1 MKVKKVLF
9 YAAPVALA
17 GFLYLGE
24 ATGIGEVLAKTVK
37 TVVKTETKG
46 KYMGVIQD
54 VTGNNFDYNK
64 YIYELKTALFY
75 CNEYDYYERI
85 TETEIQTEVPD
96 DPQPKDVSVKV
107 VPTVDPEEEAAR
119 AEEEARAEEAARAEE
134 EKRRKEEAESAK
146 IREEAR
152 ERARQE
158 AIEKA
163 REEAAVKV
171 QKEAEQKT
179 EDFVKEI
186 AKITEQAIQAS
197 AKADKANGE
206 AAGTPTAVIKT
217 DYFTCFTQEMLKQLA
232 SNPNVNY
239 EIHYR
244 YQGKRY
250 VVVIPAGTDYSQLK
264 DSNGYYGFRYL
275 DSIFGGYEEGTK

>member
-1 MKVKKVLF
+1 MNVKKALF

-24 ATGIGEVLAKTVK
+24 ATGIGEVLAKTVT
-37 TVVKTETKG
+37 TVVKTVTKG
-46 KYMGVIQD
+46 NYMGVF
-54 VTGNNFDYNK
+54 TLRSGNAFDSDK
-64 YIYELKTALFY
+64 YIYVLKERFFDRE
-75 CNEYDYYERI
+75 EYDYYERI
-85 TETEIQTEVPD
+85 TKTEIQTEVPD
-96 DPQPKDVSVKV
+96 GPRPEDVSVKV
-107 VPTVDPEEEAAR
+107 VPTVDPEAEAAQ
-119 AEEEARAEEAARAEE
+119 
-134 EKRRKEEAESAK
+134 
-146 IREEAR
+146 

-179 EDFVKEI
+179 EDFAKEI
-186 AKITEQAIQAS
+186 AKMTEQAIQAS
-197 AKADKANGE
+197 AKTDEVNGE

-232 SNPNVNY
+232 ANPNVNY

>member
-24 ATGIGEVLAKTVK
+24 ATGIGEVLAKTVT
-37 TVVKTETKG
+37 TVVKTVTKG
-46 KYMGVIQD
+46 NYMGVF
-54 VTGNNFDYNK
+54 TLRSGNAFDSDK
-64 YIYELKTALFY
+64 YIYVLKERFFDRE
-75 CNEYDYYERI
+75 EYDYYERI
-85 TETEIQTEVPD
+85 TKTEIQTEVPD
-96 DPQPKDVSVKV
+96 GPRPEDVSVKV
-107 VPTVDPEEEAAR
+107 VPTVDPEAEAAQ
-119 AEEEARAEEAARAEE
+119 
-134 EKRRKEEAESAK
+134 
-146 IREEAR
+146 

-197 AKADKANGE
+197 AKAGEANGE
-206 AAGTPTAVIKT
+206 VAGTPTAVIKT

-232 SNPNVNY
+232 ANPNVNY

>member
-1 MKVKKVLF
+1 MKVKKVSF

-17 GFLYLGE
+17 GFLYIGE

-37 TVVKTETKG
+37 TVIKTETKG
-46 KYMGVIQD
+46 KWIRD
-54 VTGNNFDYNK
+54 
-64 YIYELKTALFY
+64 ISISFY
-75 CNEYDYYERI
+75 SVDDKFIDEYYDENDTPYYKRYERI

-96 DPQPKDVSVKV
+96 DPQSSDVSVKV
-107 VPTVDPEEEAAR
+107 VPTVDPEAEA
-119 AEEEARAEEAARAEE
+119 
-134 EKRRKEEAESAK
+134 
-146 IREEAR
+146 AR

-179 EDFVKEI
+179 EDFAKEI
-186 AKITEQAIQAS
+186 AKMTEQAIQAS
-197 AKADKANGE
+197 AKTDEVNGE

-217 DYFTCFTQEMLKQLA
+217 DYFTCFTQGMLKQLA
-232 SNPNVNY
+232 ANPNVNY

>member
-1 MKVKKVLF
+1 MKVKKMLF

-17 GFLYLGE
+17 GSLYLGG

-37 TVVKTETKG
+37 TVIRTETAG
-46 KYMGVIQD
+46 EVVNGEHQSFGESRGQEYRDPDGD
-54 VTGNNFDYNK
+54 
-64 YIYELKTALFY
+64 YIYILGTVANSYGKEWVYLKYPIIVT
-75 CNEYDYYERI
+75 DI
-85 TETEIQTEVPD
+85 VTEMEVPE
-96 DPQPKDVSVKV
+96 DVNVKV
-107 VPTVDPEEEAAR
+107 VPTVDPEAEAAYQ
-119 AEEEARAEEAARAEE
+119 
-134 EKRRKEEAESAK
+134 
-146 IREEAR
+146 REL
-152 ERARQE
+152 QE

-163 REEAAVKV
+163 REEAEVKV

-186 AKITEQAIQAS
+186 AKMTEQAIQTS
-197 AKADKANGE
+197 AKEDEANGE
-206 AAGTPTAVIKT
+206 EAGTPTAVIKT

-232 SNPNVNY
+232 ANSNVNY

>member
-17 GFLYLGE
+17 GFLYIGE

-37 TVVKTETKG
+37 TVIKTETKG
-46 KYMGVIQD
+46 KWIRD
-54 VTGNNFDYNK
+54 
-64 YIYELKTALFY
+64 ISISFY
-75 CNEYDYYERI
+75 SVDDKFIDEYYDENDTPYYKRYERI

-96 DPQPKDVSVKV
+96 DPQSSDVSVKV
-107 VPTVDPEEEAAR
+107 VPTVDPEAEA
-119 AEEEARAEEAARAEE
+119 
-134 EKRRKEEAESAK
+134 
-146 IREEAR
+146 AR

-179 EDFVKEI
+179 EDFAKEI
-186 AKITEQAIQAS
+186 AKMTEQAIQAS
-197 AKADKANGE
+197 AKTDEVNGE

-217 DYFTCFTQEMLKQLA
+217 DYFTCFTQGVLKQLA
-232 SNPNVNY
+232 ANPNVNY

>member
-17 GFLYLGE
+17 GFLYIGE

-37 TVVKTETKG
+37 TVIRTETAG
-46 KYMGVIQD
+46 EVVNGEHQSFGESRGQEYRDPDGD
-54 VTGNNFDYNK
+54 
-64 YIYELKTALFY
+64 YIYILGTVANSYGKEWVYLKYPIIVT
-75 CNEYDYYERI
+75 DI
-85 TETEIQTEVPD
+85 VTEMEVPE
-96 DPQPKDVSVKV
+96 DVNVKV
-107 VPTVDPEEEAAR
+107 VPTVDPEAEAAYQ
-119 AEEEARAEEAARAEE
+119 
-134 EKRRKEEAESAK
+134 
-146 IREEAR
+146 REL
-152 ERARQE
+152 QE

-163 REEAAVKV
+163 REEAEVKV

-179 EDFVKEI
+179 EDFAKEI
-186 AKITEQAIQAS
+186 AKMTEQAIQAS
-197 AKADKANGE
+197 AKTDEVKGE

-217 DYFTCFTQEMLKQLA
+217 DYFTCFTQGMLKQLA
-232 SNPNVNY
+232 ANPNVNY

>member
-9 YAAPVALA
+9 YASPVALA
-17 GFLYLGE
+17 GFLYIGE

-37 TVVKTETKG
+37 TVIKTETKG
-46 KYMGVIQD
+46 KWIRD
-54 VTGNNFDYNK
+54 
-64 YIYELKTALFY
+64 ISISFY
-75 CNEYDYYERI
+75 SVDDKFIDEYYDENDTPYYKRYERI

-96 DPQPKDVSVKV
+96 DPQSSDVSVKV
-107 VPTVDPEEEAAR
+107 VPTVDPEAEA
-119 AEEEARAEEAARAEE
+119 
-134 EKRRKEEAESAK
+134 
-146 IREEAR
+146 AR

-179 EDFVKEI
+179 EDFAKEI
-186 AKITEQAIQAS
+186 AKMTEQAIQAS
-197 AKADKANGE
+197 AKTDEVNGE

>member
-1 MKVKKVLF
+1 MNVKKALF

-17 GFLYLGE
+17 GSLYLGG

-37 TVVKTETKG
+37 TVIRTETAG
-46 KYMGVIQD
+46 EVVNGEHQSFGESRGQEYRDPDGD
-54 VTGNNFDYNK
+54 
-64 YIYELKTALFY
+64 YIYILGTVANSYGKEWVYLKYPIIVT
-75 CNEYDYYERI
+75 DI
-85 TETEIQTEVPD
+85 VTEMEVPE
-96 DPQPKDVSVKV
+96 DVNVKV
-107 VPTVDPEEEAAR
+107 VPTVDPEAEAAYQS
-119 AEEEARAEEAARAEE
+119 EL
-134 EKRRKEEAESAK
+134 
-146 IREEAR
+146 
-152 ERARQE
+152 QE

-163 REEAAVKV
+163 REEAEVKV

-186 AKITEQAIQAS
+186 AKMTEQAIQTS
-197 AKADKANGE
+197 AKEDEANGE
-206 AAGTPTAVIKT
+206 EAGTPTAVIKT
-217 DYFTCFTQEMLKQLA
+217 DYFTCFTQDMLKQLA
-232 SNPNVNY
+232 ANSNVNY

>member
-24 ATGIGEVLAKTVK
+24 ATGIGEVLAKTVT
-37 TVVKTETKG
+37 TVVKTLMKGDYIGDTVTKG
-46 KYMGVIQD
+46 TLD
-54 VTGNNFDYNK
+54 DK
-64 YIYELKTALFY
+64 YIYEVQTGEDDTFLYK
-75 CNEYDYYERI
+75 YYKKI
-85 TETEIQTEVPD
+85 TETETQTEVPD
-96 DPQPKDVSVKV
+96 DPRSSDVSVKV
-107 VPTVDPEEEAAR
+107 VPTVDPEAEA
-119 AEEEARAEEAARAEE
+119 
-134 EKRRKEEAESAK
+134 
-146 IREEAR
+146 AR

-179 EDFVKEI
+179 EDFAKEI
-186 AKITEQAIQAS
+186 AKMTEHAIQAS
-197 AKADKANGE
+197 AKTDEVNGE

-232 SNPNVNY
+232 ANPNVNY

>member
-37 TVVKTETKG
+37 TVIQTETAVGGEEVRFGENKGTEFWDGKYIYKFNMELPTYEQGEPPYIYNRYSITKTET
-46 KYMGVIQD
+46 
-54 VTGNNFDYNK
+54 
-64 YIYELKTALFY
+64 
-75 CNEYDYYERI
+75 
-85 TETEIQTEVPD
+85 ETQTEVPD
-96 DPQPKDVSVKV
+96 DPQSSDVSVKV
-107 VPTVDPEEEAAR
+107 VPTVDPEA
-119 AEEEARAEEAARAEE
+119 
-134 EKRRKEEAESAK
+134 EAE
-146 IREEAR
+146 R

-197 AKADKANGE
+197 AKADEANGE

-232 SNPNVNY
+232 ANPNVNY

>member
-17 GFLYLGE
+17 GFLYIGE

-37 TVVKTETKG
+37 TVIKTETKG
-46 KYMGVIQD
+46 KWIRD
-54 VTGNNFDYNK
+54 
-64 YIYELKTALFY
+64 ISISFY
-75 CNEYDYYERI
+75 SVDDKFIDEYYDENDTPYYKRYERI

-96 DPQPKDVSVKV
+96 DPQSSDVSVKV
-107 VPTVDPEEEAAR
+107 VPTVDPEAEA
-119 AEEEARAEEAARAEE
+119 
-134 EKRRKEEAESAK
+134 
-146 IREEAR
+146 AR

-179 EDFVKEI
+179 EDFAKEI
-186 AKITEQAIQAS
+186 AKMTEQAIQAS
-197 AKADKANGE
+197 AKTDEVNGE

-217 DYFTCFTQEMLKQLA
+217 DYFTCFTQGMLKQLA
-232 SNPNVNY
+232 ANPNVNY

-275 DSIFGGYEEGTK
+275 DSIFGGYEEGPK

>member
-17 GFLYLGE
+17 GSLYLGE
-24 ATGIGEVLAKTVK
+24 ATGIGEVLAKTVT

-46 KYMGVIQD
+46 NYMGVF
-54 VTGNNFDYNK
+54 TLRSGKAFDSDK
-64 YIYELKTALFY
+64 YIYELKSLSVDGDR
-75 CNEYDYYERI
+75 YDYYERI

-96 DPQPKDVSVKV
+96 DPRSSDVSVKV
-107 VPTVDPEEEAAR
+107 VPTVDPEAEA
-119 AEEEARAEEAARAEE
+119 
-134 EKRRKEEAESAK
+134 
-146 IREEAR
+146 AR

-179 EDFVKEI
+179 EDFAKEI
-186 AKITEQAIQAS
+186 VKMTEQAIQAS
-197 AKADKANGE
+197 AKTDEVNGE

-217 DYFTCFTQEMLKQLA
+217 DYFTCFTQGMLKQLA
-232 SNPNVNY
+232 ANPNVNY

>member
-17 GFLYLGE
+17 GFLYIGE

-37 TVVKTETKG
+37 TVIKTETKG
-46 KYMGVIQD
+46 KWIRD
-54 VTGNNFDYNK
+54 
-64 YIYELKTALFY
+64 ISISFY
-75 CNEYDYYERI
+75 SVDDKFIDEYYDENDTPYYKRYERI

-96 DPQPKDVSVKV
+96 DPQSSDVSVKV
-107 VPTVDPEEEAAR
+107 VPTVDPEAEAAYQ
-119 AEEEARAEEAARAEE
+119 
-134 EKRRKEEAESAK
+134 
-146 IREEAR
+146 REL
-152 ERARQE
+152 QE

-163 REEAAVKV
+163 REEAEVKV

-186 AKITEQAIQAS
+186 AKMTEQAIQTS
-197 AKADKANGE
+197 AKEDEANGE
-206 AAGTPTAVIKT
+206 EAGTPTAVIKT

>member
-17 GFLYLGE
+17 GFLYIGE

-37 TVVKTETKG
+37 TVIKTETKG
-46 KYMGVIQD
+46 KWIRD
-54 VTGNNFDYNK
+54 
-64 YIYELKTALFY
+64 ISISFY
-75 CNEYDYYERI
+75 SVDDKFIDEYYDENDTPYYKRYERI

-96 DPQPKDVSVKV
+96 DPQSSDVSVKV
-107 VPTVDPEEEAAR
+107 VPTVDPEAEAAQ
-119 AEEEARAEEAARAEE
+119 
-134 EKRRKEEAESAK
+134 
-146 IREEAR
+146 

-197 AKADKANGE
+197 AKAGEANGE
-206 AAGTPTAVIKT
+206 VAGTPTAVIKT

-232 SNPNVNY
+232 ANPNVNY

-275 DSIFGGYEEGTK
+275 DSIFDGYEEGTK

>member
-24 ATGIGEVLAKTVK
+24 ATGIGEVLAKTVT
-37 TVVKTETKG
+37 TVVKTVTKG
-46 KYMGVIQD
+46 NYMGVF
-54 VTGNNFDYNK
+54 TLRSGNAFDSDK
-64 YIYELKTALFY
+64 YIYVLKERFFDRE
-75 CNEYDYYERI
+75 EYDYYERI
-85 TETEIQTEVPD
+85 TKTEIQTEVPD
-96 DPQPKDVSVKV
+96 GPRPEDVSVKV
-107 VPTVDPEEEAAR
+107 VPTVDPEAEAAQ
-119 AEEEARAEEAARAEE
+119 
-134 EKRRKEEAESAK
+134 
-146 IREEAR
+146 

-179 EDFVKEI
+179 EDFAKEI
-186 AKITEQAIQAS
+186 AKMTEQAIQAS
-197 AKADKANGE
+197 AKTDEVNGE

-232 SNPNVNY
+232 ANPNVNY

>member
-17 GFLYLGE
+17 GSLYLGE
-24 ATGIGEVLAKTVK
+24 ATGIGEVLAKTVT
-37 TVVKTETKG
+37 TVVKTLMKGDYIGQTVTKG
-46 KYMGVIQD
+46 TLD
-54 VTGNNFDYNK
+54 DK
-64 YIYELKTALFY
+64 YIYEVQTGEGDIFVYK
-75 CNEYDYYERI
+75 YYKKI
-85 TETEIQTEVPD
+85 TETETQTEVPD
-96 DPQPKDVSVKV
+96 DPRSSDVSVKV
-107 VPTVDPEEEAAR
+107 VPTVDPEAEAAQ
-119 AEEEARAEEAARAEE
+119 
-134 EKRRKEEAESAK
+134 
-146 IREEAR
+146 

-186 AKITEQAIQAS
+186 AKMTEQAIQTS
-197 AKADKANGE
+197 AKEDEANGE
-206 AAGTPTAVIKT
+206 EAGTPTAVIKT

-232 SNPNVNY
+232 ANSNVNY

>member
-17 GFLYLGE
+17 GFLYIGE

-37 TVVKTETKG
+37 TVIKTETKG
-46 KYMGVIQD
+46 KWIRD
-54 VTGNNFDYNK
+54 
-64 YIYELKTALFY
+64 ISISFY
-75 CNEYDYYERI
+75 SVDDKFIDEYYDENDTPYYKRYERI

-96 DPQPKDVSVKV
+96 DPQSSDVSVKV
-107 VPTVDPEEEAAR
+107 VPTVDPEAEA
-119 AEEEARAEEAARAEE
+119 
-134 EKRRKEEAESAK
+134 
-146 IREEAR
+146 AR

-171 QKEAEQKT
+171 QKE
-179 EDFVKEI
+179 I
-186 AKITEQAIQAS
+186 AKMTEQAIQAS
-197 AKADKANGE
+197 AKTDEVNGE

-217 DYFTCFTQEMLKQLA
+217 DYFTCFTQGMLKQLA
-232 SNPNVNY
+232 ANPNVNY

>member
-17 GFLYLGE
+17 GFLYIGE

-37 TVVKTETKG
+37 TVIKTETKG
-46 KYMGVIQD
+46 KWIRD
-54 VTGNNFDYNK
+54 
-64 YIYELKTALFY
+64 ISISFY
-75 CNEYDYYERI
+75 SVDDKFIDEYYDENDTPYYKRYERI

-96 DPQPKDVSVKV
+96 DPQSSDVSVKV
-107 VPTVDPEEEAAR
+107 VPTVDPEAEA
-119 AEEEARAEEAARAEE
+119 
-134 EKRRKEEAESAK
+134 
-146 IREEAR
+146 AR

-179 EDFVKEI
+179 EDFTKEI
-186 AKITEQAIQAS
+186 AKMTEQAIQAS
-197 AKADKANGE
+197 AKTDEINGE

-217 DYFTCFTQEMLKQLA
+217 DYFTCFTQGMLKQLA
-232 SNPNVNY
+232 ANPNVNY

>member
-1 MKVKKVLF
+1 MKMKKILV

-24 ATGIGEVLAKTVK
+24 NTGAGEVLAKTIK
-37 TVVKTETKG
+37 TVVQTKIPGTDAQQSGETLATKTASLYLDGDYFYKFEYEIQPSGGDKG
-46 KYMGVIQD
+46 YYYRKYNVI
-54 VTGNNFDYNK
+54 VTGY
-64 YIYELKTALFY
+64 
-75 CNEYDYYERI
+75 
-85 TETEIQTEVPD
+85 ETEVEVPD
-96 DPQPKDVSVKV
+96 DPSDSGAGSKV
-107 VPTVDPEEEAAR
+107 VPTVDPEAEKAEA
-119 AEEEARAEEAARAEE
+119 
-134 EKRRKEEAESAK
+134 EKRR
-146 IREEAR
+146 
-152 ERARQE
+152 Q
-158 AIEKA
+158 
-163 REEAAVKV
+163 EAAVNV

-179 EDFVKEI
+179 EDFAKEI
-186 AKITEQAIQAS
+186 AKMTEQAIQAS
-197 AKADKANGE
+197 AKTDEVNGE

-217 DYFTCFTQEMLKQLA
+217 DYFTCFTQGMLKQLA
-232 SNPNVNY
+232 ANPNVNY

>member
-17 GFLYLGE
+17 GSLYLGG

-37 TVVKTETKG
+37 TVIRTETAG
-46 KYMGVIQD
+46 EVVNGEHQSFGESRGQEYRDPDGD
-54 VTGNNFDYNK
+54 
-64 YIYELKTALFY
+64 YIYILGTVANSYGKEWVYLKYPIIVT
-75 CNEYDYYERI
+75 DI
-85 TETEIQTEVPD
+85 VTEMEVPE
-96 DPQPKDVSVKV
+96 DVNVKV
-107 VPTVDPEEEAAR
+107 VPTVDPEAEAAYQ
-119 AEEEARAEEAARAEE
+119 
-134 EKRRKEEAESAK
+134 
-146 IREEAR
+146 REL
-152 ERARQE
+152 QE

-163 REEAAVKV
+163 REEAEVKV

-186 AKITEQAIQAS
+186 AKMTEQAIQTS
-197 AKADKANGE
+197 AKEDEANGE
-206 AAGTPTAVIKT
+206 EVGTPTAVIKT
-217 DYFTCFTQEMLKQLA
+217 DYFTCFTQDMLKQLA
-232 SNPNVNY
+232 ANSNVNY

>member
-17 GFLYLGE
+17 GSLYLGE
-24 ATGIGEVLAKTVK
+24 ATGIGEVLAKTVT
-37 TVVKTETKG
+37 TVVKTLMKGDYIGQTVTKG
-46 KYMGVIQD
+46 TLD
-54 VTGNNFDYNK
+54 DK
-64 YIYELKTALFY
+64 YIYEVQTGEGDIFVYK
-75 CNEYDYYERI
+75 YYKKI
-85 TETEIQTEVPD
+85 TETETQTEVPD
-96 DPQPKDVSVKV
+96 DPRSSDVSVKV
-107 VPTVDPEEEAAR
+107 VPTVDPEAEAAQ
-119 AEEEARAEEAARAEE
+119 
-134 EKRRKEEAESAK
+134 
-146 IREEAR
+146 

-163 REEAAVKV
+163 REEAEVKV

-186 AKITEQAIQAS
+186 AKMTEQAIQTS
-197 AKADKANGE
+197 AKEDEANGE
-206 AAGTPTAVIKT
+206 EAGTPTAVIKT

-232 SNPNVNY
+232 ANSNVNY

>member
-1 MKVKKVLF
+1 MNVKKALF

-37 TVVKTETKG
+37 TV
-46 KYMGVIQD
+46 
-54 VTGNNFDYNK
+54 
-64 YIYELKTALFY
+64 
-75 CNEYDYYERI
+75 
-85 TETEIQTEVPD
+85 IQTETVGEVVNGEHQSFGESRGQEYRDPDGDYIYILGTVANSYGKEWVYLKYPIIVTDIVTEMEVPE
-96 DPQPKDVSVKV
+96 DVNVKV
-107 VPTVDPEEEAAR
+107 VPTVDPEAEAAYQ
-119 AEEEARAEEAARAEE
+119 
-134 EKRRKEEAESAK
+134 
-146 IREEAR
+146 REL
-152 ERARQE
+152 QE

-163 REEAAVKV
+163 REEAEVKV

-186 AKITEQAIQAS
+186 AKMTEQAIQTS
-197 AKADKANGE
+197 AKEDEANGE
-206 AAGTPTAVIKT
+206 AAGTPIAVIKT

-232 SNPNVNY
+232 ANPNVNY

>member
-1 MKVKKVLF
+1 MKVKKALF

-17 GFLYLGE
+17 GFLYIGE

-37 TVVKTETKG
+37 TVIQTEVEVTYVSFMEKQSYNGLEYSDGDYIYKLNTQFWTGEPAELVYRYDQYSITKTET
-46 KYMGVIQD
+46 
-54 VTGNNFDYNK
+54 
-64 YIYELKTALFY
+64 
-75 CNEYDYYERI
+75 
-85 TETEIQTEVPD
+85 ETQTEVPD
-96 DPQPKDVSVKV
+96 DPQPEDVSVKV
-107 VPTVDPEEEAAR
+107 VPTVDPEAEA
-119 AEEEARAEEAARAEE
+119 
-134 EKRRKEEAESAK
+134 
-146 IREEAR
+146 
-152 ERARQE
+152 
-158 AIEKA
+158 A

-179 EDFVKEI
+179 EDFAKEI
-186 AKITEQAIQAS
+186 AKMTEQAIQAS
-197 AKADKANGE
+197 AKTDEANGE

-217 DYFTCFTQEMLKQLA
+217 DYFTCFTQGMLKQLA
-232 SNPNVNY
+232 ANPNVNY

>member
-37 TVVKTETKG
+37 TVIQMETVG
-46 KYMGVIQD
+46 EYIGSES
-54 VTGNNFDYNK
+54 TSTNNSEEYKDDN
-64 YIYELKTALFY
+64 YIYKLSSVNESAYVYDKYQIIKT
-75 CNEYDYYERI
+75 DI
-85 TETEIQTEVPD
+85 VTETEVPD
-96 DPQPKDVSVKV
+96 DPQSSDVSVKV
-107 VPTVDPEEEAAR
+107 VPTVDPEAEKAEA
-119 AEEEARAEEAARAEE
+119 
-134 EKRRKEEAESAK
+134 EKRR
-146 IREEAR
+146 
-152 ERARQE
+152 Q
-158 AIEKA
+158 
-163 REEAAVKV
+163 EAAVKV

-179 EDFVKEI
+179 EDFINEI
-186 AKITEQAIQAS
+186 SKITEQVIQAAMKS
-197 AKADKANGE
+197 ASGTDN
-206 AAGTPTAVIKT
+206 AAGTSAAQTSTAVIKT

-232 SNPNVNY
+232 ANPNVNY

>member
-1 MKVKKVLF
+1 MKVKKMLF

-17 GFLYLGE
+17 GSLYLGG

-37 TVVKTETKG
+37 TVIRTETAG
-46 KYMGVIQD
+46 EVVNGEHQSFGESRGQEYRNGD
-54 VTGNNFDYNK
+54 
-64 YIYELKTALFY
+64 YIYILGTVADSYGYKQWVYLKYPIIET
-75 CNEYDYYERI
+75 DI
-85 TETEIQTEVPD
+85 VTEMEVPE
-96 DPQPKDVSVKV
+96 DVNVKV
-107 VPTVDPEEEAAR
+107 VPTVDPEAEAAYQ
-119 AEEEARAEEAARAEE
+119 
-134 EKRRKEEAESAK
+134 
-146 IREEAR
+146 REL
-152 ERARQE
+152 QE

-163 REEAAVKV
+163 REEAEVKV

-186 AKITEQAIQAS
+186 AKMTEQAIQTS
-197 AKADKANGE
+197 AKEDEANGE
-206 AAGTPTAVIKT
+206 EAGTPTAVIKT
-217 DYFTCFTQEMLKQLA
+217 DYFTCFTQDMLKQLA
-232 SNPNVNY
+232 ANSNVNY

>member
-1 MKVKKVLF
+1 MKVKKALF

-37 TVVKTETKG
+37 TVIKTETKG
-46 KYMGVIQD
+46 KWIRD
-54 VTGNNFDYNK
+54 
-64 YIYELKTALFY
+64 ISISFY
-75 CNEYDYYERI
+75 SVDDKFIDEYYDENDTPYYKRYERI

-96 DPQPKDVSVKV
+96 DPQSSDVSVKV
-107 VPTVDPEEEAAR
+107 VPTVDPEAEA
-119 AEEEARAEEAARAEE
+119 
-134 EKRRKEEAESAK
+134 
-146 IREEAR
+146 AR

-179 EDFVKEI
+179 EDFAKEI
-186 AKITEQAIQAS
+186 AKMTEQAIQAS
-197 AKADKANGE
+197 AKTDEVNGE

>member
-17 GFLYLGE
+17 GFLYIGE

-37 TVVKTETKG
+37 TVIKTETKG
-46 KYMGVIQD
+46 KWIRD
-54 VTGNNFDYNK
+54 
-64 YIYELKTALFY
+64 ISISFY
-75 CNEYDYYERI
+75 SVDDKFIDEYYDENDTPYYKRYERI

-96 DPQPKDVSVKV
+96 DPQSSDVSVKV
-107 VPTVDPEEEAAR
+107 VPTVDPEAEA
-119 AEEEARAEEAARAEE
+119 
-134 EKRRKEEAESAK
+134 
-146 IREEAR
+146 AR

-179 EDFVKEI
+179 EDFAKEI
-186 AKITEQAIQAS
+186 AKMTEQAIQAS
-197 AKADKANGE
+197 AKTDEINGE

>member
-1 MKVKKVLF
+1 MKVKKALF

-24 ATGIGEVLAKTVK
+24 ATGIGEVLAKTVTTGVK
-37 TVVKTETKG
+37 TVTKG
-46 KYMGVIQD
+46 NYMGVF
-54 VTGNNFDYNK
+54 TLRSGNAFDSDK
-64 YIYELKTALFY
+64 YIYVLKERFFDRE
-75 CNEYDYYERI
+75 EYDYYERI
-85 TETEIQTEVPD
+85 TKTEIQTEVPD
-96 DPQPKDVSVKV
+96 GPRPEDVSVKV
-107 VPTVDPEEEAAR
+107 VPTVDPEAEAAQ
-119 AEEEARAEEAARAEE
+119 
-134 EKRRKEEAESAK
+134 
-146 IREEAR
+146 

-197 AKADKANGE
+197 AKAGEANGE
-206 AAGTPTAVIKT
+206 VAGTPTAVIKT

>member
-1 MKVKKVLF
+1 MKMKKILV

-24 ATGIGEVLAKTVK
+24 NTGAGEVLAKTIK
-37 TVVKTETKG
+37 TVVQTKIPGTEAQQSGETLATKTASLYLDGDYFYKFEYEIQPSGGDKG
-46 KYMGVIQD
+46 YYYKKYNVI
-54 VTGNNFDYNK
+54 VTGY
-64 YIYELKTALFY
+64 
-75 CNEYDYYERI
+75 
-85 TETEIQTEVPD
+85 ETEVEVPD
-96 DPQPKDVSVKV
+96 DPSDSGAGSKV
-107 VPTVDPEEEAAR
+107 VPTVDPEAEKAEA
-119 AEEEARAEEAARAEE
+119 
-134 EKRRKEEAESAK
+134 EKRR
-146 IREEAR
+146 
-152 ERARQE
+152 Q
-158 AIEKA
+158 
-163 REEAAVKV
+163 EAAVKV

-179 EDFVKEI
+179 EDFAKEI
-186 AKITEQAIQAS
+186 AKMTEQAIQAS
-197 AKADKANGE
+197 AKTDEVNGE

-217 DYFTCFTQEMLKQLA
+217 DYFTCFTQGMLKQLA
-232 SNPNVNY
+232 ANPNVNY

>member
-17 GFLYLGE
+17 GFLYIGE

-37 TVVKTETKG
+37 TVIQTETVG
-46 KYMGVIQD
+46 NPDEVRTSQE
-54 VTGNNFDYNK
+54 TGQKFTTEN
-64 YIYELKTALFY
+64 YIYELKAKIPSG
-75 CNEYDYYERI
+75 EYVYDRYPI
-85 TETEIQTEVPD
+85 IKTDIVTETEVPD
-96 DPQPKDVSVKV
+96 DSQSSDVSVKV
-107 VPTVDPEEEAAR
+107 VPTVDPEAEAAYQ
-119 AEEEARAEEAARAEE
+119 
-134 EKRRKEEAESAK
+134 
-146 IREEAR
+146 REL
-152 ERARQE
+152 QE

-179 EDFVKEI
+179 EDFAKEI
-186 AKITEQAIQAS
+186 AKMTEQAIQAS
-197 AKADKANGE
+197 AKTDEVNGE
-206 AAGTPTAVIKT
+206 AAGTPIAVIKT

-232 SNPNVNY
+232 ANPNVNY

>member
-17 GFLYLGE
+17 GFLYIGE
-24 ATGIGEVLAKTVK
+24 ATGIGEVLAKTVT
-37 TVVKTETKG
+37 TVVKTLMKGDYIGETVTKG
-46 KYMGVIQD
+46 TLD
-54 VTGNNFDYNK
+54 DK
-64 YIYELKTALFY
+64 YIYEVQTGEDDTFLYK
-75 CNEYDYYERI
+75 YYKKI
-85 TETEIQTEVPD
+85 TETETQTEVPD
-96 DPQPKDVSVKV
+96 DPRSSDVSVKV
-107 VPTVDPEEEAAR
+107 VPTVDPEAEAAQ
-119 AEEEARAEEAARAEE
+119 
-134 EKRRKEEAESAK
+134 
-146 IREEAR
+146 

-186 AKITEQAIQAS
+186 AKMTEQAIQAS
-197 AKADKANGE
+197 AKTDEVNGE

-232 SNPNVNY
+232 ANPNVNY

>member
-17 GFLYLGE
+17 GFLYIGE

-37 TVVKTETKG
+37 TVIQTETVG
-46 KYMGVIQD
+46 NPDEVRTSQE
-54 VTGNNFDYNK
+54 TGQKFTTEN
-64 YIYELKTALFY
+64 YIYELKAKIPSG
-75 CNEYDYYERI
+75 EYVYDRYPI
-85 TETEIQTEVPD
+85 IKTDIVTETEVPD
-96 DPQPKDVSVKV
+96 DSQSSDVSVKV
-107 VPTVDPEEEAAR
+107 VPTVDPEA
-119 AEEEARAEEAARAEE
+119 EAARAEE
-134 EKRRKEEAESAK
+134 EKRRQEEAESAK

-197 AKADKANGE
+197 AKAGEANGE
-206 AAGTPTAVIKT
+206 VAGTPTAVIKT

-232 SNPNVNY
+232 ANPNVNY

>member
-17 GFLYLGE
+17 GFLYIGE

-37 TVVKTETKG
+37 TVIKTETKG
-46 KYMGVIQD
+46 KLITD
-54 VTGNNFDYNK
+54 INITDYFSDDK
-64 YIYELKTALFY
+64 FIDERVDIYYKR
-75 CNEYDYYERI
+75 YEKI

-96 DPQPKDVSVKV
+96 DSQSSDVSVKV
-107 VPTVDPEEEAAR
+107 VPTVDPEA
-119 AEEEARAEEAARAEE
+119 EAARAEE
-134 EKRRKEEAESAK
+134 EKRRQEEAESAR

-179 EDFVKEI
+179 EDFAKEI
-186 AKITEQAIQAS
+186 AKMTEQAIQAS
-197 AKADKANGE
+197 AKTDEINGE

-217 DYFTCFTQEMLKQLA
+217 DYFTCFTQGMLKQLA
-232 SNPNVNY
+232 ANPNVNY
-239 EIHYR
+239 QIHYR

>member
-37 TVVKTETKG
+37 TVIKTETKG
-46 KYMGVIQD
+46 KWIRDISISFYSVDDKFID
-54 VTGNNFDYNK
+54 EYYDENNTPYYK
-64 YIYELKTALFY
+64 R
-75 CNEYDYYERI
+75 YERI

-96 DPQPKDVSVKV
+96 DPQSSDVSVKV
-107 VPTVDPEEEAAR
+107 VPTVDPEAEA
-119 AEEEARAEEAARAEE
+119 
-134 EKRRKEEAESAK
+134 
-146 IREEAR
+146 AR

-179 EDFVKEI
+179 EDFAKEI
-186 AKITEQAIQAS
+186 AKMTEQAIQAS
-197 AKADKANGE
+197 AKTDEVNGE

-232 SNPNVNY
+232 ANPNVNY

>member
-17 GFLYLGE
+17 GFLYIGE

-37 TVVKTETKG
+37 TVIKTETKG
-46 KYMGVIQD
+46 KWIRD
-54 VTGNNFDYNK
+54 
-64 YIYELKTALFY
+64 ISISFY
-75 CNEYDYYERI
+75 SVDDKFIDEYYDENDTPYYKRYERI

-96 DPQPKDVSVKV
+96 DSQSNDVSVKV
-107 VPTVDPEEEAAR
+107 VPTVDPEAEA
-119 AEEEARAEEAARAEE
+119 
-134 EKRRKEEAESAK
+134 
-146 IREEAR
+146 AR

-163 REEAAVKV
+163 REEAEVKV

-186 AKITEQAIQAS
+186 AKMTEQAIQTS
-197 AKADKANGE
+197 AKADEANGE
-206 AAGTPTAVIKT
+206 EAGTPTAVIKT

-232 SNPNVNY
+232 ANPNVNY

>member
-24 ATGIGEVLAKTVK
+24 ATGIGEVLAKTVT
-37 TVVKTETKG
+37 TVVKTLMKGDYIGDTVTKG
-46 KYMGVIQD
+46 TLD
-54 VTGNNFDYNK
+54 DK
-64 YIYELKTALFY
+64 YIYEVQTGEDDTFLYK
-75 CNEYDYYERI
+75 YYKKI
-85 TETEIQTEVPD
+85 TETETQTEVPD
-96 DPQPKDVSVKV
+96 DPRSSDVSVKV
-107 VPTVDPEEEAAR
+107 VPTVDPEAEA
-119 AEEEARAEEAARAEE
+119 
-134 EKRRKEEAESAK
+134 
-146 IREEAR
+146 AR

-179 EDFVKEI
+179 EDFAKEI
-186 AKITEQAIQAS
+186 AKMTEQAIQAS
-197 AKADKANGE
+197 AKTDEINGE